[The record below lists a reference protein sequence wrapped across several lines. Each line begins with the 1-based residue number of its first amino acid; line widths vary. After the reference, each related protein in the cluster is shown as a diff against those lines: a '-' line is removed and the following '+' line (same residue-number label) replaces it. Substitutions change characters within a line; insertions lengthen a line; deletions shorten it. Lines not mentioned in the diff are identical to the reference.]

1 MVRSIIPT
9 LGFLTSSLGRIPV
22 ARLLLIL
29 NGVSLSADGEACVEF
44 GAHGEG
50 EARGDGEAQALVTL
64 RSRET

>member
-1 MVRSIIPT
+1 MR
-9 LGFLTSSLGRIPV
+9 PV

-29 NGVSLSADGEACVEF
+29 DGVSLSADGEACVEF